1 MKKIIYSCFLF
12 FCFQNLNAQIIL
24 SNDTSFC
31 TPQTIDLYALSAT
44 QSSMQVDDMHDVVV
58 PIGFDFDFYGNTY
71 NKCVVSGNGYITF
84 DTTVAN
90 TGSPWA
96 INAAIPNPGQ
106 MPENAIMAPWQDINT
121 GVSGSIYYG
130 TTGVAPNRMFTVTW
144 CEIAMFSCTQDL
156 HTSQVVMYEGSNKIE
171 MFLQDK
177 PLCLTWNAGAGVQG
191 LVDATSTNADIVDD
205 PTVLLP
211 RNFPLTWTATNE
223 GWEFIPNGPTAYTIN
238 QIPYVPI
245 IAGSATWTDNQGNII
260 GLGPNV
266 SVSPSSTST
275 FYCSV
280 TGNCA
285 DSSVIDSITIS
296 ITGCLDMILVSTQA
310 SCLGT
315 DGIISVTPD
324 LSTTSPPWMIELQDF
339 NGVNVQV
346 ANNVMNAT
354 YFFSNVVT
362 GSYIVKITQSNGDSD
377 QDTIVVT
384 QIQNPI
390 SINTSSNNVSCYA
403 GSNGSISVIPSGGA
417 LPYSFYING
426 VLNTNPSP
434 YDSVF
439 SNLNPGTYILSVVDD
454 NNCMNKDTVL
464 IVDPN
469 FPLQLTTN
477 VEKVLNCYNTP
488 TGSAVASAIGGTPS
502 YSYEW
507 FDGSYTSI
515 GTSDSISGLSG
526 GSYFVKVTDANGCD
540 TATTL
545 QVLQMQTPLVGNNQ
559 IFGVAC
565 KGDSTGMIVSQ
576 AVGSQHPYRYYWFT
590 PSGDSILKSNTDQFL
605 VSRDTLKNL
614 AAGTY
619 DLHIYDANA
628 CFESYTITVGE
639 PSVALSIDSV
649 VVSLG
654 VTCYGDN
661 TGAAQTF
668 YSGGMPNYYLSWDNG
683 ELGSNATQLTSG
695 YHTVTLSDDWGCII
709 HDSVY
714 IPENPQIVSTIVVD
728 NEVSCYGLSDGSVS
742 VTSIGGVPNYTYFWS
757 NGWTQ
762 IGSSSTN
769 SGLTYGSYYLTTQ
782 DIYGCNVFDS
792 VFVGQPDPLF
802 VEASEIDS
810 ISCYGYD
817 DGLAYAYAG
826 GGTGPYTFYWDSLT
840 GYSGDTNNMLSPGVH
855 TVYVVDS
862 RGCQAMDTVFT
873 HEPPVFEVNILDQH
887 TILPYCI
894 GVSSA
899 SLTSLANGGTPPYW
913 YQWNDNPVT
922 PQTTPVATNLLA
934 GIYTITVTDSRG
946 CMVSATRD
954 IDTITNTMT
963 SSVYT
968 DITYN
973 GGYHVSCYGENDGM
987 LYVIA
992 GGSDHLP
999 FTYQWYG
1006 PNGFSST
1013 NDSIMNLVAGTYSV
1027 TVLDS
1032 NNCSNNTSFDIT
1044 SPDAL
1049 EYTVLGVIRD
1059 ESCEGACNGQISI
1072 DLSGGT
1078 APYVGFSTNTSTSH
1092 MISSTMIGDSI
1103 LGDICSGIWDIELT
1117 DANNCLSSI
1126 MPGGVGQFS
1135 LGYNNQTTAQVN
1147 LSTIVNVLCYGT
1159 STGSLDVLNPST
1171 NPNYTYNWE
1180 NVNSPGVSV
1189 GTGST
1194 VSNLPAGHYVLMS
1207 QYSDSL
1213 NFGLPYV
1220 GCTSFD
1226 TVEITQIDEIDIN
1239 ATITD
1244 VDCYDQN
1251 TGSVSVLVSGGTSSY
1266 TLQWNPG
1273 SGSGSNLNNITE
1285 GTYTLSVTDANGC
1298 LKVDTFIVTE
1308 PPLLVVNLTQNGAT
1322 LNSTVS
1328 GGVPGY
1334 TYRWKEFSNPA
1345 NILQQGGTSYMVLT
1359 PGSYYLEIEDN
1370 NGCIT
1375 LSDTVTFVENTSLD
1389 IISSLDIS
1397 IYPNPFKEFT
1407 TVDFGMFVPKA
1418 ELRVVDIVGNI
1429 VDIYDIED
1437 QKSLIINKDTK
1448 SKGVYFI
1455 ELAID
1460 GNKLFKKITIQ

>member
-1 MKKIIYSCFLF
+1 MKKIYNLILTLLISGQVYSQCTVNALSYIWPDTTNIN
-12 FCFQNLNAQIIL
+12 FCFQLGDTLVIDATNNQVATQLD
-24 SNDTSFC
+24 NDFELGTFGSGW
-31 TPQTIDLYALSAT
+31 QTGLSAT
-44 QSSMQVDDMHDVVV
+44 IVLNNPAHCAWPPPANPV
-58 PIGFDFDFYGNTY
+58 PNNAYAWMGNAAAHPRNLESIDFDLTNCY
-71 NKCVVSGNGYITF
+71 NLEF
-84 DTTVAN
+84 DMKYATQSQ
-90 TGSPWA
+90 G
-96 INAAIPNPGQ
+96 
-106 MPENAIMAPWQDINT
+106 APCEGPDLFCE
-121 GVSGSIYYG
+121 GVRIQYSTDAG
-130 TTGVAPNRMFTVTW
+130 VTW
-144 CEIAMFSCTQDL
+144 YNWDG
-156 HTSQVVMYEGSNKIE
+156 SQEQPWSPPGSG
-171 MFLQDK
+171 LPDA
-177 PLCLTWNAGAGVQG
+177 LTGNC
-191 LVDATSTNADIVDD
+191 STHPVYN
-205 PTVLLP
+205 
-211 RNFPLTWTATNE
+211 
-223 GWEFIPNGPTAYTIN
+223 Y
-238 QIPYVPI
+238 
-245 IAGSATWTDNQGNII
+245 I
-260 GLGPNV
+260 GLGYWDPDTLNVGGSASSPFVNWFHVNTALPMAARTSQTRIRWIQLSSSANSFDHWGLDNVKIGCQAYAPGDYTWTGGAAVDTIPPHLPNGGLHLI
-266 SVSPSSTST
+266 SPDILGTYEWVVT
-275 FYCSV
+275 FV
-280 TGNCA
+280 
-285 DSSVIDSITIS
+285 DSSVMAQGAPGPDICHDTVVFVGI
-296 ITGCLDMILVSTQA
+296 A
-310 SCLGT
+310 S
-315 DGIISVTPD
+315 
-324 LSTTSPPWMIELQDF
+324 F
-339 NGVNVQV
+339 NYHV
-346 ANNVMNAT
+346 
-354 YFFSNVVT
+354 
-362 GSYIVKITQSNGDSD
+362 
-377 QDTIVVT
+377 
-384 QIQNPI
+384 
-390 SINTSSNNVSCYA
+390 NNVSCYGLDDGMITIEQLNA
-403 GSNGSISVIPSGGA
+403 SSSI
-417 LPYSFYING
+417 YSFYING
-426 VLNTNPSP
+426 VLNTNPIP
-434 YDSVF
+434 YDTVF
-439 SNLNPGTYILSVVDD
+439 DNLSAGIYNISISDNGQCQIDD
-454 NNCMNKDTVL
+454 SI
-464 IVDPN
+464 IVNEPN
-469 FPLQLTTN
+469 FPLQISSLADSIY
-477 VEKVLNCYNTP
+477 LCYNTP
-488 TGSAVASAIGGTPS
+488 TGSAIATAVGGTPS

-515 GTSDSISGLSG
+515 GNSDSISGLSG

-559 IFGVAC
+559 IFGVSC

-576 AVGSQHPYRYYWFT
+576 AIGSQYPYRYYWFS
-590 PSGDSILKSNTDQFL
+590 PNGDSILKSNTDQFL

-614 AAGTY
+614 ASGTY

-649 VVSLG
+649 IVSSS

-683 ELGSNATQLTSG
+683 ELGSNATQLNSG
-695 YHTVTLSDDWGCII
+695 YHTVTLSDDWGCEIF
-709 HDSVY
+709 DSVY
-714 IPENPQIVSTIVVD
+714 VPENPEIISTIIVD

-762 IGSSSTN
+762 IGSSSIN

-782 DIYGCNVFDS
+782 DIYGCEVFDS
-792 VFVGQPDPLF
+792 IFVGQPDPLF

-873 HEPPVFEVNILDQH
+873 HEPPVFEVDILDQY

-913 YQWNDNPVT
+913 YQWDDNPVT

-934 GIYTITVTDSRG
+934 GVYTITVTDSRG
-946 CMVSATRD
+946 CMVYETRD

-973 GGYHVSCYGENDGM
+973 GGYHVSCYGEDDGM

-1006 PNGFSST
+1006 PNGFSSV
-1013 NDSIMNLVAGTYSV
+1013 NDSIMDLVAGTYSV

-1044 SPDAL
+1044 TPDAL
-1049 EYTVLGVIRD
+1049 EYTILGVIRD
-1059 ESCEGACNGQISI
+1059 ESCEGSCNGQLSI
-1072 DLSGGT
+1072 DLSGGS
-1078 APYVGFSTNTSTSH
+1078 APYVGISTNTSNSN
-1092 MISSTMIGDSI
+1092 MITSTMIGDSI
-1103 LGDICSGIWDIELT
+1103 LGDMCSGTWDVELT
-1117 DANNCLSSI
+1117 DANNCNSSI

-1135 LGYNNQTTAQVN
+1135 LGYNNQTIAQIN

-1171 NPNYTYNWE
+1171 NPNYTYDWE
-1180 NVNSPGVSV
+1180 NVNSPGTSV
-1189 GTGST
+1189 GTGSS
-1194 VSNLPAGHYVLMS
+1194 VINLPAGHYVLMS

-1213 NFGLPYV
+1213 NFGLPYS

-1226 TVEITQIDEIDIN
+1226 TIEITQIDEIDIN
-1239 ATITD
+1239 STITD

-1251 TGSVSVLVSGGTSSY
+1251 TGSISVLVSGGTSSY

-1273 SGSGSNLNNITE
+1273 SASGSNLNNITE

-1322 LNSTVS
+1322 LNATVN

-1334 TYRWKEFSNPA
+1334 TYRWKEFSSPT

-1375 LSDTVTFVENTSLD
+1375 LSDTITFIENTSVD
-1389 IISSLDIS
+1389 ILSLVDVS
-1397 IYPNPFKEFT
+1397 IYPNPFKEST
-1407 TVDFGMFVPKA
+1407 TVDFGMLVPKA

-1429 VDIYDIED
+1429 VDIYEVED
-1437 QKSLIINKDTK
+1437 QRSLIIYKETK

-1455 ELAID
+1455 ELIID

>member
-1 MKKIIYSCFLF
+1 MNKIYNLILTLLICGQVYSQCTVNALSYIWPDTTNIN
-12 FCFQNLNAQIIL
+12 FCFQLGDTLVIDATNNQVATQLD
-24 SNDTSFC
+24 NDFELGTFGSGW
-31 TPQTIDLYALSAT
+31 QTGLSAT
-44 QSSMQVDDMHDVVV
+44 IVLNNPAHCAWPPPANPV
-58 PIGFDFDFYGNTY
+58 PNNAYAWMGNAAAHPRNLESIDFDLTNCY
-71 NKCVVSGNGYITF
+71 NLEF
-84 DTTVAN
+84 DMKYATQ
-90 TGSPWA
+90 SQ
-96 INAAIPNPGQ
+96 AAPCEGPDLFC
-106 MPENAIMAPWQDINT
+106 E
-121 GVSGSIYYG
+121 GVRIQYSTDAG
-130 TTGVAPNRMFTVTW
+130 VTW
-144 CEIAMFSCTQDL
+144 YNWDG
-156 HTSQVVMYEGSNKIE
+156 SQEQPWSPPGS
-171 MFLQDK
+171 
-177 PLCLTWNAGAGVQG
+177 G
-191 LVDATSTNADIVDD
+191 LPDE
-205 PTVLLP
+205 L
-211 RNFPLTWTATNE
+211 
-223 GWEFIPNGPTAYTIN
+223 
-238 QIPYVPI
+238 
-245 IAGSATWTDNQGNII
+245 
-260 GLGPNV
+260 
-266 SVSPSSTST
+266 
-275 FYCSV
+275 

-285 DSSVIDSITIS
+285 THPVYNYTGLGYWDPDTLNVGGSASSPFVNWFHVNTALPMAARTSQTRIRWIQLSSSANSFDHWGLDNVKIGCQTYAPGDYTWTGGAAVDTIPPHLPTGGLHLISPDILGTYEWIVTFVDSSVMAQGAPGPDICHDTVVFIGIASFNYH
-296 ITGCLDMILVSTQA
+296 VS
-310 SCLGT
+310 
-315 DGIISVTPD
+315 
-324 LSTTSPPWMIELQDF
+324 
-339 NGVNVQV
+339 
-346 ANNVMNAT
+346 
-354 YFFSNVVT
+354 
-362 GSYIVKITQSNGDSD
+362 
-377 QDTIVVT
+377 
-384 QIQNPI
+384 
-390 SINTSSNNVSCYA
+390 NVSCYGLNDGMITVEQLNA
-403 GSNGSISVIPSGGA
+403 SSSI
-417 LPYSFYING
+417 YSFYING
-426 VLNTNPSP
+426 VLNTNPIP
-434 YDSVF
+434 YDTVF
-439 SNLNPGTYILSVVDD
+439 DNLSAGIYNISISDNGQCQIDD
-454 NNCMNKDTVL
+454 SI
-464 IVDPN
+464 IVSEPN
-469 FPLQLTTN
+469 FPLQLSSS
-477 VEKVLNCYNTP
+477 LSDSIYLCYNTP
-488 TGSAVASAIGGTPS
+488 TGSAVATAIGGTPS

-515 GTSDSISGLSG
+515 GNSDSISGLSG

-695 YHTVTLSDDWGCII
+695 YHTVTLSDDWGCIL

-714 IPENPQIVSTIVVD
+714 VPENPQIVSTIVVD

-782 DIYGCNVFDS
+782 DIYGCEVFDS

-873 HEPPVFEVNILDQH
+873 HEPPIFEVNILDQH

-1032 NNCSNNTSFDIT
+1032 NLCASNTSFDIT

-1059 ESCEGACNGQISI
+1059 ESCEGSCNGQISI

-1078 APYVGFSTNTSTSH
+1078 APYVGFSTNTSTSN

-1126 MPGGVGQFS
+1126 MPGGVGQFA

-1147 LSTIVNVLCYGT
+1147 LSTIINVLCYGT

-1180 NVNSPGVSV
+1180 NVNSPGILV

-1322 LNSTVS
+1322 LNATVS

-1334 TYRWKEFSNPA
+1334 TYRWKEFSNPT

-1375 LSDTVTFVENTSLD
+1375 LSDTVTFVENTSID

-1455 ELAID
+1455 ELVID

>member
-1 MKKIIYSCFLF
+1 MKKIYNLILTLLISGQVYSQCTVNALSYIWPDTTNIN
-12 FCFQNLNAQIIL
+12 FCFQLGDTLVIDATNNQVATQLD
-24 SNDTSFC
+24 NDFELGTFGSGW
-31 TPQTIDLYALSAT
+31 QTGLSAT
-44 QSSMQVDDMHDVVV
+44 IVLNNPAHCAWPPPANPV
-58 PIGFDFDFYGNTY
+58 PNNAYAWMGNAAAHPRNLESIDFDLTNCY
-71 NKCVVSGNGYITF
+71 NLEF
-84 DTTVAN
+84 DMKYATQSQ
-90 TGSPWA
+90 G
-96 INAAIPNPGQ
+96 
-106 MPENAIMAPWQDINT
+106 APCEGPDLFCE
-121 GVSGSIYYG
+121 GVRIQYSTDAG
-130 TTGVAPNRMFTVTW
+130 VTW
-144 CEIAMFSCTQDL
+144 YNWDG
-156 HTSQVVMYEGSNKIE
+156 SQEQPWSPPGSG
-171 MFLQDK
+171 LPDA
-177 PLCLTWNAGAGVQG
+177 LTGNC
-191 LVDATSTNADIVDD
+191 STHPVYN
-205 PTVLLP
+205 
-211 RNFPLTWTATNE
+211 
-223 GWEFIPNGPTAYTIN
+223 Y
-238 QIPYVPI
+238 
-245 IAGSATWTDNQGNII
+245 I
-260 GLGPNV
+260 GLGYWDPDTLNVGGSASSPFVNWFHVNTALPMAARTSQTRIRWIQLSSSANSFDHWGLDNVKIGCQAYAPGDYTWTGGAAVDTIPPHLPNGGLHLI
-266 SVSPSSTST
+266 SPDILGTYEWVVT
-275 FYCSV
+275 FV
-280 TGNCA
+280 
-285 DSSVIDSITIS
+285 DSSVMAQGAPGPDICHDTVVFVGI
-296 ITGCLDMILVSTQA
+296 A
-310 SCLGT
+310 S
-315 DGIISVTPD
+315 
-324 LSTTSPPWMIELQDF
+324 F
-339 NGVNVQV
+339 NYHV
-346 ANNVMNAT
+346 
-354 YFFSNVVT
+354 
-362 GSYIVKITQSNGDSD
+362 
-377 QDTIVVT
+377 
-384 QIQNPI
+384 
-390 SINTSSNNVSCYA
+390 NNVSCYGLDDGMITIEQLNA
-403 GSNGSISVIPSGGA
+403 SSSI
-417 LPYSFYING
+417 YSFYING
-426 VLNTNPSP
+426 VLNTNPIP
-434 YDSVF
+434 YDTVF
-439 SNLNPGTYILSVVDD
+439 DNLSAGIYNISISDNGQCQIDD
-454 NNCMNKDTVL
+454 SI
-464 IVDPN
+464 IVNEPN
-469 FPLQLTTN
+469 FPLQISSLADSIY
-477 VEKVLNCYNTP
+477 LCYNTP
-488 TGSAVASAIGGTPS
+488 TGSAIATAVGGTPS

-515 GTSDSISGLSG
+515 GNSDSISGLSG

-559 IFGVAC
+559 IFGVSC

-576 AVGSQHPYRYYWFT
+576 AIGSQYPYRYYWFS
-590 PSGDSILKSNTDQFL
+590 PNGDSILKSNTDQFL

-614 AAGTY
+614 ASGTY

-649 VVSLG
+649 IVSSS

-683 ELGSNATQLTSG
+683 ELGSNATQLNSG
-695 YHTVTLSDDWGCII
+695 YHIVTLSDDWGCEIF
-709 HDSVY
+709 DSVY
-714 IPENPQIVSTIVVD
+714 VPENPEIISTIIVD
-728 NEVSCYGLSDGSVS
+728 NEVSCCGLSDGSVS

-762 IGSSSTN
+762 IGSSSIN

-782 DIYGCNVFDS
+782 DIYGCEVFDS
-792 VFVGQPDPLF
+792 IFVGQPDPLF

-873 HEPPVFEVNILDQH
+873 HEPPVFEVDILDQY

-913 YQWNDNPVT
+913 YQWDDNPVT

-934 GIYTITVTDSRG
+934 GVYTITVTDSRG
-946 CMVSATRD
+946 CMVYETRD

-973 GGYHVSCYGENDGM
+973 GGYHVSCYGEDDGM

-1006 PNGFSST
+1006 PNGFSSV
-1013 NDSIMNLVAGTYSV
+1013 NDSIMDLVAGTYSV

-1032 NNCSNNTSFDIT
+1032 NLCASNTSFDIT
-1044 SPDAL
+1044 TPDAL
-1049 EYTVLGVIRD
+1049 EYTILGVIRD
-1059 ESCEGACNGQISI
+1059 ESCEGSCNGQLSI
-1072 DLSGGT
+1072 DLSGGS
-1078 APYVGFSTNTSTSH
+1078 APYVGISTNTSNSN
-1092 MISSTMIGDSI
+1092 MITSTMIGDSI
-1103 LGDICSGIWDIELT
+1103 LGDMCSGTWDVELT
-1117 DANNCLSSI
+1117 DANNCNSSI

-1135 LGYNNQTTAQVN
+1135 LGYNNQTIAQIN

-1171 NPNYTYNWE
+1171 NPNYTYDWE
-1180 NVNSPGVSV
+1180 NVNSPGTSV
-1189 GTGST
+1189 GTGSS
-1194 VSNLPAGHYVLMS
+1194 VINLPAGHYVLMS

-1213 NFGLPYV
+1213 NFGLPYS

-1226 TVEITQIDEIDIN
+1226 TIEITQIDEIDIN
-1239 ATITD
+1239 STITN

-1251 TGSVSVLVSGGTSSY
+1251 TGGISVLVSGGTSSY

-1273 SGSGSNLNNITE
+1273 SASGSNLNNITE

-1322 LNSTVS
+1322 LNATVN

-1334 TYRWKEFSNPA
+1334 TYRWKEFSSPN

-1375 LSDTVTFVENTSLD
+1375 LSDTITFIENTSVD
-1389 IISSLDIS
+1389 ILSLVDVS
-1397 IYPNPFKEFT
+1397 IYPNPFKEST
-1407 TVDFGMFVPKA
+1407 TIDFGMLVPKA

-1429 VDIYDIED
+1429 VDIYEVED
-1437 QKSLIINKDTK
+1437 QRSLIIYKETK

-1455 ELAID
+1455 ELIID